1 MKKVK
6 EIFERVFSNGSKP
19 RLIIVSLISIFMVLI
34 LFIGSTYSVFTSSSV
49 DDDVNIYKT
58 GVLDVTYTLSEEN
71 ISFTT
76 DMIVPDDEVLAI
88 KPYRITVSNVGNV
101 PYKFDL
107 KLIDTTATNVID
119 SKYIMTK
126 VGELESKALVDCKD
140 NIIKDGIIVPANDSA
155 IIDIRIYLSEDIQN
169 SEIGKSFY
177 AKLSVDGVAVYSDN
191 EEVNNSL
198 LVAPNDV
205 HIFFDANGGVTEVSD
220 DVYFYGNIYENLPIP
235 FRDGYV
241 FDGWYTDE
249 VDGVKIIEGNKVE
262 FVGEKTL
269 YARWIIDSDNIDVE

>member
-1 MKKVK
+1 MNKVK
-6 EIFERVFSNGSKP
+6 EIFEKFFSNGSKT

-49 DDDVNIYKT
+49 DDDVNVYKT
-58 GVLDVTYTLSEEN
+58 GVLDVTYTLSEDN

-76 DMIVPDDEVLAI
+76 DMIVPDDEVLVM

-140 NIIKDGIIVPANDSA
+140 NIIKEGIVVPANDIA
-155 IIDIRIYLSEDIQN
+155 IVDIRIYLSEDIQN

-177 AKLSVDGVAVYSDN
+177 AKLSVDGVAIYSDN
-191 EEVNNSL
+191 IEIDNGL
-198 LVAPNDV
+198 LVAPNSV
-205 HIFFDANGGVTEVSD
+205 HMFFDAVGGVTEVAD
-220 DVYFYGNIYENLPIP
+220 NVYFYGDIYEKLPVP
-235 FRDGYV
+235 VREGYT

-249 VDGVKIIEGNKVE
+249 VEGKKILEGNKVE
-262 FVGEKTL
+262 IVGEQTL
-269 YARWIIDSDNIDVE
+269 YARWIVDSE

>member
-6 EIFERVFSNGSKP
+6 EIFEKVFSNGSKT
-19 RLIIVSLISIFMVLI
+19 RLIIVSLISIVMVLV

-76 DMIVPDDEVLAI
+76 DMIVSDDEVLAM

-119 SKYIMTK
+119 SKYIITK
-126 VGELESKALVDCKD
+126 IGQLESKALVDCRD
-140 NIIKDGIIVPANDSA
+140 NIIKEGIVVPANDSA

-191 EEVNNSL
+191 EEIDNSL
-198 LVAPNDV
+198 LVAPNSV
-205 HIFFDANGGVTEVSD
+205 RVLFDAVGGVTEVSANE
-220 DVYFYGNIYENLPIP
+220 YLYGDIYENLPVP
-235 FRDGYV
+235 VREGYV
-241 FDGWYTDE
+241 FDGWYTE
-249 VDGVKIIEGNKVE
+249 ELEGTKIIEGNKVDI
-262 FVGEKTL
+262 VGEQTL
-269 YARWIIDSDNIDVE
+269 YARWIFDSDSIDLE